1 MRISDWSSDV
11 CSSDLIF
18 AIILDDEV
26 ISAPRIQSAITGGS
40 GIITGSFSVETAQDL
55 ALLLRAGALPAPVQY
70 LEERTVGP
78 GLGADSIAAGEIA
91 SVLGL
96 IFVVIFMVVMYGLLG
111 AMASTALVINL
122 VLLLAALP
130 VLPAPLPPPANA
142 ALKRK

>member
-1 MRISDWSSDV
+1 MRISYLSSDV
-11 CSSDLIF
+11 CSSDL
-18 AIILDDEV
+18 
-26 ISAPRIQSAITGGS
+26 
-40 GIITGSFSVETAQDL
+40 
-55 ALLLRAGALPAPVQY
+55 AGALPAPVQY

-122 VLLLAALP
+122 VLLLAALS
-130 VLPAPLPPPANA
+130 VD
-142 ALKRK
+142 RKSTRLNSSH

>member
-111 AMASTALVINL
+111 AMASTALVKIGRAHVCTPVTNAHL
-122 VLLLAALP
+122 VCRHLLE
-130 VLPAPLPPPANA
+130 
-142 ALKRK
+142 